1 MDDTESMAQEIE
13 RLKVALSN
21 AESSALSQQHLAA
34 TGRLTAGVAHEIK
47 NPLNFINN
55 FSVVA
60 EATADDLLKELS
72 DRSDID
78 WEEVD
83 DLIEILREATKRV
96 VEHGKRA
103 DEIVKNMLLHAR
115 GKEETKIDI
124 DVADMIRD
132 FTRLAV
138 SRRRTPKRFTSVDR
152 LGPRIVKGYHQFS
165 DERLLRSPR
174 ECSRRRQRSRSKS
187 SCYRELQ

>member
-1 MDDTESMAQEIE
+1 M
-13 RLKVALSN
+13 
-21 AESSALSQQHLAA
+21 
-34 TGRLTAGVAHEIK
+34 
-47 NPLNFINN
+47 
-55 FSVVA
+55 VA

-124 DVADMIRD
+124 DVAHMTCD

-138 SRRRTPKRFTSVDR
+138 KGTNQSGGNEDGSRRRTPERFTP
-152 LGPRIVKGYHQFS
+152 LIVSAQGLSRVIINLVTNAVTKPTRVQSPPTTLEIQKF
-165 DERLLRSPR
+165 LL
-174 ECSRRRQRSRSKS
+174 SRVTMKIAQN
-187 SCYRELQ
+187 